1 MNLLTLVNALLTL
14 NIRVSVQKADALYKA
29 LGLDGIAADL
39 EYYRGE
45 CQRLNELNHTLR
57 SAQSED
63 QNLALLRAKLTGTT
77 NAHQLLVNVA
87 LDSASIIDSL
97 ANGKKI
103 QAIRDLRAAAQCGLK
118 EAKDAVEDRRVTER
132 ANLPEWERNLLYY
145 DTDHCDH

>member
-29 LGLDGIAADL
+29 LGLDRMAADL

-45 CQRLNELNHTLR
+45 CQRLNDLNQDH
-57 SAQSED
+57 D
-63 QNLALLRAKLTGTT
+63 LALLRAKLTGTT
-77 NAHQLLVNVA
+77 PHDRLVETA
-87 LDSASIIDSL
+87 LRSTSIIDNL

-103 QAIRDLRAAAQCGLK
+103 QAIKDLRAATGSTLK

-132 ANLPEWERNLLYY
+132 ANLPEWERDLLY
-145 DTDHCDH
+145 